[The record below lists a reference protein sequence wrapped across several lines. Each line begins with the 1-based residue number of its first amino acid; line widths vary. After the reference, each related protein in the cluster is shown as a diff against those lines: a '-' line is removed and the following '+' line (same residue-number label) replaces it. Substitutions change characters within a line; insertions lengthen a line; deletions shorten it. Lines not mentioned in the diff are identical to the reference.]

1 MDANE
6 KRKKTEKIDVIN
18 EIKHFSAKKNA
29 LITAKKIVQKYNS
42 MKKPKKHIW

>member
-18 EIKHFSAKKNA
+18 EIKNSSAKKNA
-29 LITAKKIVQKYNS
+29 QITAKKIAQKYKS
-42 MKKPKKHIW
+42 MKKRKKKHI